1 MRFLLPSAPVL
12 PSAFPKAELGVQHS
26 SGCLPHTQG
35 CCGSGMCLGRRWGQ
49 GCPNLGLNPTRQLGA
64 FTSHDSEQLSAWKRA
79 CMSLSSSCLWFCVLK
94 MFQQSQDCRTKGFNT
109 NRKRSRDGSR
119 LAVLLWAG
127 AAVPRVVVM
136 KQAVL
141 PSTAQGRRAPC
152 RALMGTEPLQ
162 LTSHCCRS
170 L

>member
-1 MRFLLPSAPVL
+1 
-12 PSAFPKAELGVQHS
+12 
-26 SGCLPHTQG
+26 
-35 CCGSGMCLGRRWGQ
+35 MCLGRRWDQ

-64 FTSHDSEQLSAWKRA
+64 FTSHESEQLSAWKRA

-127 AAVPRVVVM
+127 GSSTTSSGDEASCPSEHCPGEESTLQSPDGNGTPAADISL
-136 KQAVL
+136 L
-141 PSTAQGRRAPC
+141 PKPVKLLCFAELSAG
-152 RALMGTEPLQ
+152 LYFWG
-162 LTSHCCRS
+162 
-170 L
+170 